1 MFKHFK
7 VPFIAFQA
15 AAFQRF
21 TSCDG
26 SYIRRN
32 VQTETLSEGL
42 LFLKIRGHENR
53 LGGVLGEADVLS
65 YVTHAGLCS
74 GAEAAVM

>member
-1 MFKHFK
+1 MFKQFK
-7 VPFIAFQA
+7 IPFITFQA

-42 LFLKIRGHENR
+42 LFLKIHRHKNC
-53 LGGVLGEADVLS
+53 LGGVVGEADVVS